1 MSVFE
6 VVEKYF
12 KENPNKSTLSQ
23 KQVLELVRNAE
34 LKKFGE
40 KIDDLEKSELKKAYT
55 VNEIRKY
62 NVILVQTGPM
72 KHYAIVTHI
81 FDKETVLVLTI
92 THSEKFKFKLPLE
105 SRQFDGNILTLFY
118 EVPMEIAKN
127 NFICSLIEEKKQ
139 IDDIIK
145 FTKNVYKELIFK

>member
-6 VVEKYF
+6 IVEKYF
-12 KENPNKSTLSQ
+12 KENPNKCTLSQ

-34 LKKFGE
+34 LKKLGE
-40 KIDDLEKSELKKAYT
+40 KIDDLEKPELKKAYT

-62 NVILVQTGPM
+62 DVILVQTGPV

-81 FDKETVLVLTI
+81 FDTETVLVLTI
-92 THSEKFKFKLPLE
+92 THGEKFKFKLPLQ

-118 EVPMEIAKN
+118 EIPMEIAKN

>member
-12 KENPNKSTLSQ
+12 KENPNKSTLSK
-23 KQVLELVRNAE
+23 KQVLDLVRNTE

-40 KIDDLEKSELKKAYT
+40 IDDLEKSELKNAYN

-62 NVILVQTGPM
+62 DVILVQIGPV

-92 THSEKFKFKLPLE
+92 THGEKFKFKLPLE

-118 EVPMEIAKN
+118 EVPMEVAKN

-145 FTKNVYKELIFK
+145 FAKNVYKELIFK